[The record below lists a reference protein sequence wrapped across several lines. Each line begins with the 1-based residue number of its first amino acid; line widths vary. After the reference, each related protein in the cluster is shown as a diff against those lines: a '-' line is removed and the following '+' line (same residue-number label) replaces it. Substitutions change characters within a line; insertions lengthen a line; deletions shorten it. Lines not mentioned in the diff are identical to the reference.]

1 VPFKGG
7 GEATAAILGGHVTV
21 GTSGWGEL
29 QEFVQSGKL
38 RAIAITAPARL
49 KGVPVATLKE
59 QGVNV
64 EIGNWRGVYAPPG
77 ITPEQRKALA
87 DAVTKATKTKGW
99 AELLE
104 KNSWTPVLM
113 TGPDFDQ
120 FVDHSH
126 AELRAL
132 MVKLGMI

>member
-1 VPFKGG
+1 M
-7 GEATAAILGGHVTV
+7 

-64 EIGNWRGVYAPPG
+64 EIGNWRGVYAP
-77 ITPEQRKALA
+77 
-87 DAVTKATKTKGW
+87 
-99 AELLE
+99 
-104 KNSWTPVLM
+104 
-113 TGPDFDQ
+113 
-120 FVDHSH
+120 
-126 AELRAL
+126 RASRRSSARPWP
-132 MVKLGMI
+132 MR